1 MYKNKKVGIIGIII
15 TSIILIA
22 LVILTTVDINKLSG
36 AENIFGKLVMPIQ
49 NGLTYLKN
57 KISGNNT
64 FFEDINNLKTEN
76 EKLVAEN
83 KELEEKLRELEI
95 IKAENATLRAYN
107 NMSEK
112 YAEYTTVPA
121 YIINKDVSN
130 LSNTMVINVGTD
142 DGVNVNMPVITTEG
156 LVGYTISV
164 TDKTSKVKPIID
176 PSSSISSSISTS
188 RDSVIV
194 KGTLRKYKYIKI
206 DVYSYRCRFSLRR
219 YNRNIWNRRY
229 LSKRNINR
237 KNITNNRSKKCY
249 R

>member
-1 MYKNKKVGIIGIII
+1 MYKKNKVGIFGIII
-15 TSIILIA
+15 TIVFLIFI
-22 LVILTTVDINKLSG
+22 VIFSNGESNTSFF
-36 AENIFGKLVMPIQ
+36 ENVANKLVMPIQ

-57 KISGNNT
+57 KVNGNDT
-64 FFEDINNLKTEN
+64 FFTDINHLKTEN

-194 KGTLRKYKYIKI
+194 KGILRKYKYIKI

-229 LSKRNINR
+229 LSKRDFNR
-237 KNITNNRSKKCY
+237 KNITNNRSKECY